1 MKMRRDAPIGPAE
14 AYALHK
20 AVAVLTRRVEALE
33 RAQAGMVVLG
43 EISDPGNGSADT
55 VRVYARDNGA
65 GKTQLVAVFSSGAV
79 QVVATQP

>member
-1 MKMRRDAPIGPAE
+1 MRRDAPIGPRE
-14 AYALHK
+14 AQALHTAIAQLRK
-20 AVAVLTRRVEALE
+20 RVDALE

-65 GKTQLVAVFSSGAV
+65 GKTQVVAVFSSGAV
-79 QVVATQP
+79 QVLATQP